1 MPRDDTHNTLIIASR
16 LLTLLPPPRAF
27 HGCGVY
33 YDAWYTDL
41 GRQLHLTQRNWIGW
55 YTTEVYQ

>member
-1 MPRDDTHNTLIIASR
+1 MVHFVA
-16 LLTLLPPPRAF
+16 PPRAF

-55 YTTEVYQ
+55 YTTTVYQ